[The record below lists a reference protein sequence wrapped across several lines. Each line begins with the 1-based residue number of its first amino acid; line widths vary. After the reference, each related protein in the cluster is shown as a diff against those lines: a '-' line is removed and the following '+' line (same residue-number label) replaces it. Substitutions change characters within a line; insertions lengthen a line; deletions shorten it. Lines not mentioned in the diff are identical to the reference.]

1 MWVQVNK
8 RLLAEEAASG
18 DGDPAFPKAPW
29 PPVSL
34 CPACRKSTL
43 SEGGDPQWNEEE
55 VFEFL
60 VQYYGASD
68 HASMSGS
75 KKQFSR

>member
-1 MWVQVNK
+1 MQVNK

-34 CPACRKSTL
+34 CTACRKSTL
-43 SEGGDPQWNEEE
+43 TEEGEPQWDEEE
-55 VFEFL
+55 VYIFL
-60 VQYYGASD
+60 LRYYGASD
-68 HASMSGS
+68 AAFAAGS
-75 KKQFSR
+75 RKHLSR